1 VIVTGVELK
10 TTEVVIS
17 KLTVL
22 APADTVTD
30 AGTVAAGLLLFNAT
44 MAPPVGAGAVRVTV
58 PVEPEPP
65 MTVAGSTFTELRD
78 AGTGLTV
85 RMAVWFTDR

>member
-44 MAPPVGAGAVRVTV
+44 MAPPVGAGAVRVMV
-58 PVEPEPP
+58 PIEPVPP
-65 MTVAGSTFTELRD
+65 MTAVGLTLTELRA

-85 RMAVWFTDR
+85 KVAVWFTDA